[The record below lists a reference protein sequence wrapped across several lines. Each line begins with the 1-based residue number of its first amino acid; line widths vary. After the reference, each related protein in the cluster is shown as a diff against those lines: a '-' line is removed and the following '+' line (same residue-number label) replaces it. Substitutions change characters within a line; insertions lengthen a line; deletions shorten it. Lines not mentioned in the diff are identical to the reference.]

1 MRKVIVGTIMEKIKT
16 LLVIEVFEK
25 LKFIKIDE
33 RKDRIRVIFEF
44 EFKNGEIH
52 DAVEVRWRRPWE

>member
-16 LLVIEVFEK
+16 LMNIEVIKK
-25 LKFIKIDE
+25 LSCIKIDE
-33 RKDRIRVIFEF
+33 KKDRIRVIFEF
-44 EFKNGEIH
+44 EFKDGTIH

>member
-1 MRKVIVGTIMEKIKT
+1 MRKVIIGTIMEKIKM
-16 LLVIEVFEK
+16 LLNIEVIDK
-25 LKFIKIDE
+25 LKCIKVDE
-33 RKDRIRVIFEF
+33 KKDRIRVIFEF

>member
-1 MRKVIVGTIMEKIKT
+1 MRKPTLDLIIKRIKS
-16 LLVIEVFEK
+16 LLNCEVPPK
-25 LKFIKIDE
+25 LQVLAIDE
-33 RKDRIRVIFEF
+33 LKDRIRVIFEF

>member
-1 MRKVIVGTIMEKIKT
+1 MLEKIKN
-16 LLVIEVFEK
+16 
-25 LKFIKIDE
+25 KITQLIPEALGKIRYFAINE
-33 RKDRIRVIFEF
+33 RSDRIRVIFEF